1 MVGELSRNERV
12 AGSSPARFTNP
23 FRKTSI
29 GFFLGPPSPTNAY
42 RQQPKTRCPTP
53 AGHAVRRIGSE
64 LSPGSD
70 VKEAARDPHGPMD
83 HHQLQ
88 RHNFEPPNRNE
99 GREPPLSLLFLAA
112 DRSEHCL
119 QRRS

>member
-42 RQQPKTRCPTP
+42 RQQPKTRWPTP

-70 VKEAARDPHGPMD
+70 VKEAARAPHGPMD
-83 HHQLQ
+83 HHQMQ
-88 RHNFEPPNRNE
+88 RQKVEPANRTE
-99 GREPPLSLLFLAA
+99 GREPPGRLLLLAFA
-112 DRSEHCL
+112 RSEH
-119 QRRS
+119 